1 MSLGPDPEVIR
12 ERRSEWSRIAA
23 MAFMCGLFAVGFFKG
38 DQWLWGPI
46 LAAATAGFLATS
58 FTYPKLTY

>member
-23 MAFMCGLFAVGFFKG
+23 MAFMCGLFAF
-38 DQWLWGPI
+38 PSRP
-46 LAAATAGFLATS
+46 ATITV
-58 FTYPKLTY
+58 T